1 MFATHYHELTD
12 LAENDQTQKIKNF
25 CVAVNERDNE
35 IVFLRRIKPGGAD
48 KSYGIQVAKLAGLP
62 KSVMKRAETILTELE
77 SGERVSNVKPLKKSK
92 SEKISQTDQNSS
104 LFSSDLPEQIAK
116 LDLNTTTPIEAINI
130 LYKLQSQA
138 RKELGLSAEG

>member
-1 MFATHYHELTD
+1 
-12 LAENDQTQKIKNF
+12 
-25 CVAVNERDNE
+25 
-35 IVFLRRIKPGGAD
+35 
-48 KSYGIQVAKLAGLP
+48 
-62 KSVMKRAETILTELE
+62 MKRAETILTELE